1 LMFHTG
7 QIIQLPNLAGV
18 SYTDIFAALIIM
30 VGGLFIASFTRRFI
44 TRLTREVLPVSTRIF
59 VERFAYYTVLVIAG
73 MAALSRLQVDFSGA
87 IIAGGIFGIVVG
99 FASQSVVANLLS
111 GIFLHVDRT
120 IQIGDTLEVIGT
132 EIMGVV
138 TDMTIFSTKIRSF
151 DGTQVRIPNEK
162 VFTSSIR
169 RFTAHSARRVQ
180 MQVGIAY
187 GSDITKAI
195 SAIREALAAQ
205 PLILT
210 DPAPAVFVDRFDESS
225 IVLNVFA
232 WAPVGE
238 FFAVRQL
245 IPTVIKEALDANG
258 IQIPFPQRVVHIV
271 GQNAEK
277 EKQ

>member
-1 LMFHTG
+1 MMFHTG
-7 QIIQLPNLAGV
+7 QIIQLPSLAGV
-18 SYTDIFAALIIM
+18 SYTDIFVALIIM
-30 VGGLFIASFTRRFI
+30 VVGLFIASFTRRFI

-59 VERFAYYTVLVIAG
+59 VERLAYYTVLVIAG

-111 GIFLHVDRT
+111 GIFLHIDKT

-205 PLILT
+205 PLILA

-258 IQIPFPQRVVHIV
+258 IKIPFPQRVVHIV
-271 GQNAEK
+271 GQSTEK